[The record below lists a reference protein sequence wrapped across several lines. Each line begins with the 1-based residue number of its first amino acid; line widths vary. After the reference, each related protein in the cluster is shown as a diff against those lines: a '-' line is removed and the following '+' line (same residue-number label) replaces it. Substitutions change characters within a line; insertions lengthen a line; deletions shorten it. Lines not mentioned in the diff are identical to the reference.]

1 MENSKYT
8 NREELEARLGMIKKS
23 PKDRGEIK
31 LIVRRPDIDEREILH
46 QAILNPQEGLV
57 GDNWKSRSPNGG
69 PRPERQLTIMNSR
82 VISLLANE
90 KDDWVLAGDQL
101 YIDMDLSVT
110 NLPPGTQLNVGTAII
125 EITALPHTGCRKFSE
140 RFGVNALEF
149 VNSPTNKEFRLRGV
163 NAKVIQAG
171 EVRYGDIVTKINKG
185 RA

>member
-1 MENSKYT
+1 
-8 NREELEARLGMIKKS
+8 
-23 PKDRGEIK
+23 
-31 LIVRRPDIDEREILH
+31 
-46 QAILNPQEGLV
+46 
-57 GDNWKSRSPNGG
+57 
-69 PRPERQLTIMNSR
+69 MNSR